1 MQTYEVDA
9 LMSDKGTGSK
19 AVPASVESSV
29 EKPRRTFDEWFAYW
43 AGDTETRTQRR
54 NLSQRSRDHLAAVL
68 WDLRRENRENRKA
81 GRVWRGPRMR
91 M

>member
-1 MQTYEVDA
+1 
-9 LMSDKGTGSK
+9 MSDKETAPK
-19 AVPASVESSV
+19 APSANAEPPM